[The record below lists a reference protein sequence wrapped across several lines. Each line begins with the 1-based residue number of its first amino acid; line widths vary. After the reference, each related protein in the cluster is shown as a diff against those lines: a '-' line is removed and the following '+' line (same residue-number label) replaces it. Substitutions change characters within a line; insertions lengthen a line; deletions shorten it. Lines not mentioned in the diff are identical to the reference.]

1 MKKDEKKK
9 TLPGKPV
16 KPGELPFLD
25 KGLAILNRPSKRQK

>member
-25 KGLAILNRPSKRQK
+25 KGLAILNRPSKRRK